1 MLLLVILKADCFKEY
16 SGIHEMLQLGLIK
29 ADYFKEDFG
38 VDPMLLLVLIK
49 ALLVLI
55 TAGSSIL

>member
-1 MLLLVILKADCFKEY
+1 MLLLV
-16 SGIHEMLQLGLIK
+16 LIK
-29 ADYFKEDFG
+29 ADCFKEDFG